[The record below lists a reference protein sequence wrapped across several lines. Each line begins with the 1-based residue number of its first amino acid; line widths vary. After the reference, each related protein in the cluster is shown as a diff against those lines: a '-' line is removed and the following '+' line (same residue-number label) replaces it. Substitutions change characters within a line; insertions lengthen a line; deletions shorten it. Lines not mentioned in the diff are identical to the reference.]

1 MVTPASPAISAS
13 QASSPG
19 RCSRITVSPW
29 ASHLRSL
36 HRIQH
41 QGNAVIIDRL
51 SATIASA
58 AGALITARS
67 CPGVRQ
73 AGVIRA
79 LAFALP
85 VPLRLAAVAEAFN
98 RGLLRRAGL
107 AQCETVATVMPDLSG
122 HPAAP
127 KAHNRKIGRHGQR
140 SRFTL
145 TVANIWRFGV
155 IAVKEPDLG
164 SVEPDHHRGPHRT
177 RLRRLVGMHLQLRP
191 GPRSPRRRQ
200 HHHLPHARDHLPRAP
215 VAAAAPA
222 GNASP
227 AHGMVPRRR
236 G

>member
-1 MVTPASPAISAS
+1 MTLASAS
-13 QASSPG
+13 RRVRRHDRRRCRCAHHRTFLPRGAPG
-19 RCSRITVSPW
+19 RGDPRTGFRPP
-29 ASHLRSL
+29 
-36 HRIQH
+36 
-41 QGNAVIIDRL
+41 
-51 SATIASA
+51 SA
-58 AGALITARS
+58 
-67 CPGVRQ
+67 PQ
-73 AGVIRA
+73 AGCR
-79 LAFALP
+79 
-85 VPLRLAAVAEAFN
+85 REAFN

-145 TVANIWRFGV
+145 TVANIRRFGV
-155 IAVKEPDLG
+155 LAVKEPDLG

-177 RLRRLVGMHLQLRP
+177 RLRRLVGMHPQLRP

-227 AHGMVPRRR
+227 AHGMVPQRR

>member
-36 HRIQH
+36 HRIRH

-73 AGVIRA
+73 ARVIRA

-98 RGLLRRAGL
+98 RGLLRRAGP

-145 TVANIWRFGV
+145 TVANIRRFGV
-155 IAVKEPDLG
+155 
-164 SVEPDHHRGPHRT
+164 S
-177 RLRRLVGMHLQLRP
+177 P
-191 GPRSPRRRQ
+191 GQ
-200 HHHLPHARDHLPRAP
+200 GA
-215 VAAAAPA
+215 
-222 GNASP
+222 
-227 AHGMVPRRR
+227 
-236 G
+236 